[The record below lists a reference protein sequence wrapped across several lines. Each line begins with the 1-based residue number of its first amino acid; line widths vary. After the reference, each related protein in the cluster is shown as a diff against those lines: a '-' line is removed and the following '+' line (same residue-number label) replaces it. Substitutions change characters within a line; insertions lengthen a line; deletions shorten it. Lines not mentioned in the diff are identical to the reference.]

1 MLGGVFR
8 PTRRG
13 ASFALSCLDAVGAL
27 FLLAVG
33 LWLHGKERT
42 AGKLYKKYVCTPSD
56 YTVALRRSSLPGT
69 YETLD
74 ELAQLLRSHFE
85 HVLSRA
91 PPVYRD
97 GDVAVADVNFGI
109 NNRRVIRLMKRR
121 GGIARRLDALDAR
134 RRLRGRDGQSG
145 CCGNAARREDL
156 KHALLRSKFDGVQKD
171 LEELA
176 DDHATKSVRAVTAYV
191 TFASEEGC
199 LRCLQMYPP
208 MLNSIAWLI
217 QPAELRLKEARTVVL
232 DRAAEPRDLYW
243 ENLGLRRGGQAVR
256 RLAVV
261 LVFVALLLASSGVVY
276 WAETASARFEAKFP
290 AADCYAYRGDGAVL
304 HDPELDATY
313 AFTSSV
319 ARLSMADVAKDELP
333 GDFGAETGET
343 GLLECFCN
351 RVLEDEGLGA
361 MLDYEFRHP
370 DASATPRVAYDR
382 WGGTWCETWAKRKA
396 TLYSYQSAAVVF
408 VVGVEMLMEYIAD
421 FLTEAERHASRTKQ
435 MRSLTTKL
443 AVASIINT
451 GLLAVL
457 INGNLNK
464 FDAFKPRATSRVR
477 EFGVMRGGYDDFSA
491 DWYDAVA
498 KAIFLSLALS
508 FLSDVACYAAAY
520 AAGRFARF
528 YDRGFSNDVSRTR
541 QMTQAGLNQVYTGRA
556 MKFEVRY
563 AVQIKF
569 LVLCT
574 LFSAGVP
581 LLNALCL
588 AVFACQYA
596 IDKFLFSKFYAI
608 PQTLTNELARL
619 FSSFVP
625 TAVFLRTCVAIW
637 MWTNPDIVANDV
649 AGVGAMATTAP
660 GANATAAAGYAF
672 FDDGGGGGPL
682 ALERLGHRNAA
693 PHVVVLAVLLCMV
706 ARRVL
711 RVALNDVG
719 FARDAVA
726 GVLARCGC
734 CDAAAFFRDLIE
746 QQGYNFPDYFQALST
761 ACLERNLA
769 QKLLKRGVLRCVEI
783 KSSTRLPCVCH

>member
-1 MLGGVFR
+1 
-8 PTRRG
+8 
-13 ASFALSCLDAVGAL
+13 
-27 FLLAVG
+27 
-33 LWLHGKERT
+33 
-42 AGKLYKKYVCTPSD
+42 
-56 YTVALRRSSLPGT
+56 
-69 YETLD
+69 
-74 ELAQLLRSHFE
+74 
-85 HVLSRA
+85 
-91 PPVYRD
+91 
-97 GDVAVADVNFGI
+97 
-109 NNRRVIRLMKRR
+109 
-121 GGIARRLDALDAR
+121 
-134 RRLRGRDGQSG
+134 
-145 CCGNAARREDL
+145 
-156 KHALLRSKFDGVQKD
+156 
-171 LEELA
+171 
-176 DDHATKSVRAVTAYV
+176 
-191 TFASEEGC
+191 
-199 LRCLQMYPP
+199 
-208 MLNSIAWLI
+208 
-217 QPAELRLKEARTVVL
+217 
-232 DRAAEPRDLYW
+232 
-243 ENLGLRRGGQAVR
+243 
-256 RLAVV
+256 
-261 LVFVALLLASSGVVY
+261 
-276 WAETASARFEAKFP
+276 
-290 AADCYAYRGDGAVL
+290 
-304 HDPELDATY
+304 
-313 AFTSSV
+313 
-319 ARLSMADVAKDELP
+319 
-333 GDFGAETGET
+333 
-343 GLLECFCN
+343 
-351 RVLEDEGLGA
+351 
-361 MLDYEFRHP
+361 
-370 DASATPRVAYDR
+370 
-382 WGGTWCETWAKRKA
+382 
-396 TLYSYQSAAVVF
+396 
-408 VVGVEMLMEYIAD
+408 MEYIAD

-581 LLNALCL
+581 LLNVLCL

-608 PQTLTNELARL
+608 PQTLTNQLALL

-672 FDDGGGGGPL
+672 FDDGGAGGPL

-719 FARDAVA
+719 FR
-726 GVLARCGC
+726 
-734 CDAAAFFRDLIE
+734 AAKESDIP
-746 QQGYNFPDYFQALST
+746 NFKGSYLGRFPLVSADFWTSDHL
-761 ACLERNLA
+761 LERSRSVDAFSGTRARGTLT
-769 QKLLKRGVLRCVEI
+769 LKRR
-783 KSSTRLPCVCH
+783 